1 MGRRKGE
8 MSAEERKKRSEDR
21 KIHDGDQETTDMLKF
36 NLLLYD
42 MPPFDTHDPELLKQ
56 RIQEYFDLCV
66 EYGRRPG
73 AAGLAAAVG
82 VARKTLLT
90 WRDGSIRP
98 SSEHRQ
104 IMERAFTV
112 IDSMMEQ
119 FMLTGKVNPVSGIFL
134 MANNHGYRQKVE
146 ISAEVERPQL
156 ETLSRA
162 ELESRY
168 NPNII
173 DADIVQPEL
182 IGQKSSEPEP
192 VPEKDPAEDDDD
204 VI

>member
-8 MSAEERKKRSEDR
+8 MSEEERAKRREDR
-21 KIHDGDQETTDMLKF
+21 RIHDGDKETTDMLKF

-90 WRDGSIRP
+90 WRDGSARP

-146 ISAEVERPQL
+146 ITAEVDRPQI

-173 DADIVQPEL
+173 DADIVQPVQ
-182 IGQKSSEPEP
+182 IGQKPAEP
-192 VPEKDPAEDDDD
+192 VNEKDPAEDDDD
-204 VI
+204 DVI